1 MANIRRHLA
10 EGQSLNRLRVLALV
24 SIPAALLIGVPA
36 SASADAPAPKAS
48 TSASSPCHEPARDQ
62 VLTAQQ
68 GIELFK
74 ACSSANATAAPGW
87 HWMGNYGDV
96 YSLANAANG
105 WGAGPGELL
114 TQIMGNGLLATFMYY

>member
-1 MANIRRHLA
+1 
-10 EGQSLNRLRVLALV
+10 LNRLRVLALV
-24 SIPAALLIGVPA
+24 SVSTALLIGVSA

-48 TSASSPCHEPARDQ
+48 TSASPTCYEPARDQ
-62 VLTAQQ
+62 VLTTQQ

-74 ACSSANATAAPGW
+74 ACSAANVAAVPGW

-96 YSLANAANG
+96 YSLANAANS

-114 TQIMGNGLLATFMYY
+114 TQIMSNGLLATFMYY

>member
-1 MANIRRHLA
+1 MANIRRHPVQ
-10 EGQSLNRLRVLALV
+10 GRTLNRLRVLALV
-24 SIPAALLIGVPA
+24 SVPAALLISVSA
-36 SASADAPAPKAS
+36 SASADTPAPKAS
-48 TSASSPCHEPARDQ
+48 TSASSTCHEPARDQ

-74 ACSSANATAAPGW
+74 ACSAAKTTAVPGW

-114 TQIMGNGLLATFMYY
+114 TQIMSNGLLATFMYY